1 MLLTVVGDIINH
13 APVKTADALLA
24 VVTGIV
30 VIQGI
35 GQSSASQSLAQA
47 QSLYVIATSADGR
60 AVRVDVG
67 ASPSM
72 TMTSSSS
79 KNTRGGS
86 ASASDKSSSVSV
98 PVRDLF
104 YFHTASVWG
113 LATERKLGGT
123 LVATVGDDKTL
134 CVWDSDAFYLTCR

>member
-1 MLLTVVGDIINH
+1 M
-13 APVKTADALLA
+13 
-24 VVTGIV
+24 
-30 VIQGI
+30 IQGI

-67 ASPSM
+67 ASLS
-72 TMTSSSS
+72 TTSSSS
-79 KNTRGGS
+79 KSRSTS
-86 ASASDKSSSVSV
+86 VSDKSSTV

-104 YFHTASVWG
+104 HFHTASVWG
-113 LATERKLGGT
+113 IATERKAGGT

-134 CVWDSDAFYLTCR
+134 CVWDTDGYYLTCR